1 MNLIE
6 AIATVFGL
14 LCVWLTTRQN
24 VWCWPTGLVQV
35 FFYIFVFYNAKLYSD
50 MILHIIYVV
59 MQGYGW
65 YHWLHGGENATTLQV
80 NLLGKRIVMW
90 ILIAIGG
97 SAIWGFFMNHFTDA
111 AAPFADAFIA
121 SSSLVAQWLM
131 TRKNIESWYFWIA
144 VDIIAIGVYWYKDL
158 YLTVGLYT
166 IFLFLCIIGLRKWQ
180 QSLRE
185 ITTTPVVAL

>member
-6 AIATVFGL
+6 ALATIFGL

-35 FFYIFVFYNAKLYSD
+35 FLYIFVFYDAKLYSD

-59 MQGYGW
+59 MQIYGW
-65 YHWLHGGENATTLQV
+65 YHWLHGGENAATLQV
-80 NLLGKRIVMW
+80 SILGKRIAPW
-90 ILIAIGG
+90 ILVAIVG
-97 SAIWGFFMNHFTDA
+97 SAIWGFFMYHFTDA

-121 SSSLVAQWLM
+121 SSSIVAQWLM
-131 TRKNIESWYFWIA
+131 TRKNVESWYFWIA
-144 VDIIAIGVYWYKDL
+144 VDIIAIGVYWYKGL
-158 YLTVGLYT
+158 YFTVGLYAL
-166 IFLFLCIIGLRKWQ
+166 FLVLCIIGLHKWQ

-185 ITTTPVVAL
+185 ITTTPTVAL

>member
-6 AIATVFGL
+6 ALATIFGL

-35 FFYIFVFYNAKLYSD
+35 FLYIFVFYDAKLYSD

-59 MQGYGW
+59 MQIYGW
-65 YHWLHGGENATTLQV
+65 YHWLHGGENAATLKV
-80 NLLGKRIVMW
+80 SILGKRIAAW
-90 ILIAIGG
+90 ILVAIAGSVIG
-97 SAIWGFFMNHFTDA
+97 GFFMYHFTDA

-144 VDIIAIGVYWYKDL
+144 VDIIAIGVYWYKGL
-158 YLTVGLYT
+158 YFTVGLYT
-166 IFLFLCIIGLRKWQ
+166 LFLVLCIIGLRKWQ

-185 ITTTPVVAL
+185 ITTTPAVAL